1 MLTAPSLSVAVA
13 VSMMVA
19 GAVKEAPGDGVTML
33 TLGARLGGGLTIMV
47 IGLEAVTAP
56 ELSVALAVRLKVP
69 VGTAL
74 QLMV

>member
-13 VSMMVA
+13 VSVMVA
-19 GAVKEAPGDGVTML
+19 GAVKEAPADGVTML
-33 TLGARLGGGLTIMV
+33 TLGPTLGGGLTIMV
-47 IGLEAVTAP
+47 IGLEVVTAP
-56 ELSVALAVRLKVP
+56 ELSVALAVRLKIP